1 MKVQS
6 FCLVSL
12 ILAIHQGLTSVI
24 AGSVEAKSLKKTNDI
39 AKIPSSTYN
48 SLSDVDLDQ
57 EELEM
62 ELAAEKH
69 SSEIEHR
76 SLFSWYAFFKFAI
89 HPPHPPHHH
98 NGGGGGSSGGGG
110 GGGSSGGSSGGGS
123 GGGGGGGS
131 GGSSGG
137 GGDDDASG
145 GYYYDD
151 ASGGHYYDDAGGSV
165 ANYDKNG
172 KTDNVSTHSRASS
185 MQPAAMSVVMFIL
198 AAAAVGVAVGAVS
211 LGRVSDELF
220 LYLPTYRS
228 RSISDFLTITFALF
242 NFPSPN

>member
-48 SLSDVDLDQ
+48 SLSDIDLDQ

-89 HPPHPPHHH
+89 HPPHPPHPHH
-98 NGGGGGSSGGGG
+98 KGGGGGSSGGGG

-123 GGGGGGGS
+123 GGGGGGGGGSS

-137 GGDDDASG
+137 GGGYDDDASG

-151 ASGGHYYDDAGGSV
+151 AGGSV
-165 ANYDKNG
+165 AHYDKNG
-172 KTDNVSTHSRASS
+172 KSDNVSTHSRASS
-185 MQPAAMSVVMFIL
+185 MQPAAMSVVMFVI
-198 AAAAVGVAVGAVS
+198 AAAAAGVAVGAVS
-211 LGRVSDELF
+211 LGRVSDKF
-220 LYLPTYRS
+220 LHPLIEVDPYQ
-228 RSISDFLTITFALF
+228 IS
-242 NFPSPN
+242 